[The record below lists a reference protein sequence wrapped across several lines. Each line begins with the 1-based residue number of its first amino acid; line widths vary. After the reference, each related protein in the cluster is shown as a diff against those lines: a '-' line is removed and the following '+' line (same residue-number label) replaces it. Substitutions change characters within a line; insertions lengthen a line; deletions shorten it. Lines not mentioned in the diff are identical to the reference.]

1 MSILIATFAIWM
13 TGSFSASANGNS
25 AAMAQVSSDKPVV
38 LDPLEGVARQWLL
51 LTDAQD
57 WEGGFD
63 KAAEVWQQELT
74 LAAWVAAGEQTR
86 APLGKA
92 VNRKLD
98 HFGSHSTPP
107 ASYKMVVFMTD
118 FENRKGVTETVV
130 LNWEDGVWKVSG
142 YWLA

>member
-1 MSILIATFAIWM
+1 
-13 TGSFSASANGNS
+13 
-25 AAMAQVSSDKPVV
+25 MAQAPSEEPVT
-38 LDPLEGVARQWLL
+38 LDPLEGVARDWLL
-51 LTDAQD
+51 LTDARD

-63 KAAEVWQQELT
+63 KAAHVWKQELT

-86 APLGKA
+86 APLGQV

-107 ASYKMVVFMTD
+107 ASYKMVVFTTD
-118 FENRKGVTETVV
+118 FEHRTGVTETVV